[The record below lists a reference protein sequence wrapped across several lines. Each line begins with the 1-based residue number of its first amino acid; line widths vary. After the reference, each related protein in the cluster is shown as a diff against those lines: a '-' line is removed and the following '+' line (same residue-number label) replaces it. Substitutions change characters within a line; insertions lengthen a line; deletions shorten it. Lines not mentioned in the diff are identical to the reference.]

1 MLKTTRKGFYRYV
14 GQNRQAKE
22 SIPSLVNEKGELP
35 MTDMEKAE
43 VLNEVLFCFFAL
55 VFSGSQNSLIS
66 DVPEACITGPQG
78 GNWGSKSLPA
88 VRAERA

>member
-1 MLKTTRKGFYRYV
+1 MLKTTRKGFYRYI

-43 VLNEVLFCFFAL
+43 VLNEVLFCFL
-55 VFSGSQNSLIS
+55 LWSSLAARILS
-66 DVPEACITGPQG
+66 FLTSLKLASLGLKVGTGG
-78 GNWGSKSLPA
+78 VNLPLL
-88 VRAERA
+88 